1 MGLEPDIVL
10 AAAVKAGAKVLHFE
24 IADPSLEQVF
34 IDFVGHPADE
44 ETHLAPID
52 RPADPAEAVG
62 AASEDA
68 A

>member
-1 MGLEPDIVL
+1 ML
-10 AAAVKAGAKVLHFE
+10 AAAVNAGAKVTHFE

-44 ETHLAPID
+44 ETHLAPVDGD
-52 RPADPAEAVG
+52 RAEDPAAPG
-62 AASEDA
+62 AAPDGTAAAEDA